1 MADIASI
8 IEMLENRW
16 MRSWVSGDTK
26 TLKSL
31 TSRKFRMVMG
41 SKPCVILDASSWL
54 AGADSRFICT
64 SYRFG
69 DIYSR
74 QLGSVAVF
82 ATQLDIKAT
91 MDGEDWS
98 GRYWVTDLWLK
109 SRLRRGWR
117 IVERVVSRPEEN
129 PDVPAAIRSLQLW
142 RQPRTKL
149 PTSIADLVKPQS

>member
-16 MRSWVSGDTK
+16 MRAWVAGDVR

-31 TSRKFRMVMG
+31 TSRKFRLVMG
-41 SKPCVILDASSWL
+41 STACAILDFSSWL
-54 AGADSRFICT
+54 VAAESRFLCR

-74 QLGSVAVF
+74 QTGSVAIF
-82 ATQLDIKAT
+82 ATQLEMKAT

-98 GRYWVTDLWLK
+98 GRYWVTDVWQK

-129 PDVPAAIRSLQLW
+129 SAVPAAIRSLQLW
-142 RQPRTKL
+142 RQPREKL
-149 PTSIADLVKPQS
+149 PVSLTRLVKPQP